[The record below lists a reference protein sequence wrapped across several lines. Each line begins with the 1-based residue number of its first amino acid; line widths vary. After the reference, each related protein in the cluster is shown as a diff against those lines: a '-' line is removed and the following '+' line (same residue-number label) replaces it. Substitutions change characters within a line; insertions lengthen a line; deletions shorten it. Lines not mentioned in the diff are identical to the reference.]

1 MKGSNAGVPTARD
14 VLKLVLR
21 AFADDEFVTVRTYS
35 GRYMYGAVC
44 LGLVSS
50 LSAAEIM
57 LRIALQVEA
66 ERDLATSPNAPTLV
80 SVARFFKDAC
90 EDSMGMNRIVY
101 FPRFEITE
109 EELHEAEED

>member
-1 MKGSNAGVPTARD
+1 MKKSNAGVPTTKG

-21 AFADDEFVTVRTYS
+21 AFEDDESVTVRTYS

-44 LGLVSS
+44 LGLVST
-50 LSAAEIM
+50 LSAAEVM

-66 ERDLATSPNAPTLV
+66 ERDLATSPNVPTLV
-80 SVARFFKDAC
+80 SMAKFFKGAC
-90 EDSMGMNRIVY
+90 EDSMGMDRIVY